1 MSEYSQLVD
10 EFFTRYEEPV
20 IEQLTVGF
28 AGIDPPLRVLASEID
43 HEGLNHLLG
52 GDETGHYH
60 LTKDQWEKIIKL
72 LEGGSLPEPDPE
84 PQPEPQPEDWDDY
97 DGGNAS
103 TTDSEYN
110 SNSEHWLDGQFA
122 AEEERDDLNG
132 GNAA

>member
-60 LTKDQWEKIIKL
+60 LTKDQWEKVIKL
-72 LEGGSLPEPDPE
+72 LNEEPIPTPPPEPEPDE
-84 PQPEPQPEDWDDY
+84 WDDY

-103 TTDSEYN
+103 TTESEYN
-110 SNSEHWLDGQFA
+110 SNNEHWLDGQFA